1 MALNAMLKRWVSL
14 ALLCFLPTFAVKGEE
29 LRVLA
34 PASLG
39 AVAQRIE
46 SLSPGLHLILG
57 PTSQLV
63 RQVEQ
68 GLEAHILITANA
80 AWMDEAE
87 KRGLIIADSRA
98 VFVKNAMVLAANA
111 PRGDIKTLGDLK
123 GILTSKMRV
132 ALCGPGPVPCGAYA
146 RTALEKLNL
155 WRDIEPFIVYAK
167 DAAATRHFVESGV
180 VDMGF
185 LYKSDAVQSNKL
197 HILSAVDIDL
207 SGSVVYEL
215 AILTGADRVRAEGL
229 KKRLL
234 GNEARAVLEQAGFN
248 AP

>member
-14 ALLCFLPTFAVKGEE
+14 GLLCFLPTFAVKGEE

-39 AVAQRIE
+39 AVAHRIE
-46 SLSPGLHLILG
+46 ALSPGLHLILG

-80 AWMDEAE
+80 DWMDEAE

-111 PRGDIKTLGDLK
+111 PRSDIKALGDLK
-123 GILTSKMRV
+123 DILTPKTRV
-132 ALCGPGPVPCGAYA
+132 ALCGPGPVPCGIYA
-146 RTALEKLNL
+146 KTALEKLNL
-155 WRDIEPFIVYAK
+155 WRDVEPFIVYAK

-185 LYKSDAVQSNKL
+185 LYKSDAVQSNVL
-197 HILSAVDIDL
+197 HILSAIDTDL

-215 AILTGADRVRAEGL
+215 AILTGADRAKGQGL
-229 KKRLL
+229 KKWLL
-234 GNEARAVLEQAGFN
+234 GDEVRTILEQTGFVS
-248 AP
+248 P